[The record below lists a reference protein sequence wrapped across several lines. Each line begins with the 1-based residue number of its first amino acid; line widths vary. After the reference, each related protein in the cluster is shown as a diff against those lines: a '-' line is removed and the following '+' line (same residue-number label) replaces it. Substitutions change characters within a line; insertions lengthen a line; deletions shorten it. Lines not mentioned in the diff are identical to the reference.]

1 VAAAVRTFEPRDP
14 DWDRKVRE
22 SFARQPFTQLV
33 GFQISDLQPGRM
45 ELTLP
50 MRAELTQQH
59 GFAHGGVLATLADI
73 ASAYA
78 GFSLMP
84 PDSAPLTVEF
94 KLNLLAPGKGD
105 SLIARGEVLKPGKT
119 LTVCETRIFAI
130 DEGQETLIGTALVTM
145 MCLMGMKD

>member
-1 VAAAVRTFEPRDP
+1 MTKYEPRDP
-14 DWDRKVRE
+14 AWDTKVRE

-33 GFQISDLQPGRM
+33 GFQISGLQPGHM

-50 MRAELTQQH
+50 MRPDLTQQH

-78 GFSLMP
+78 AFSLMP

-94 KLNLLAPGKGD
+94 KLNLLAAGKGEK
-105 SLIARGEVLKPGKT
+105 LIARGEVLKPGRT
-119 LTVCETRIFAI
+119 LSFCETRIFGF
-130 DEGQETLIGTALVTM
+130 DDDQEKLIGTASVTM

>member
-1 VAAAVRTFEPRDP
+1 MAAVDQFKPRDP
-14 DWDRKVRE
+14 DWDAKVRD

-33 GFQISDLQPGRM
+33 GFRINDLQPGRM

-50 MRAELTQQH
+50 MRTDLTQQH
-59 GFAHGGVLATLADI
+59 GFAHGGVVATLADI

-78 GFSLMP
+78 AFSLMP

-94 KLNLLAPGKGD
+94 KLNLLAPGKGKR
-105 SLIARGEVLKPGKT
+105 LIARGEVLKPGRT
-119 LTVCETRIFAI
+119 LSFCETRIFGVE
-130 DEGQETLIGTALVTM
+130 DNQEKLIATASVTM